1 MKYLT
6 LVLYI
11 YKTLHFLLYLYVYV
25 CVYTKDLKKK
35 GSKSPLRVPMLLDNK
50 TQRKVIHGFKKL
62 ALLLVLLSLGKG
74 LYVVTEI

>member
-1 MKYLT
+1 MYMC
-6 LVLYI
+6 
-11 YKTLHFLLYLYVYV
+11 V

-35 GSKSPLRVPMLLDNK
+35 GSKSLRVPMLLDNK